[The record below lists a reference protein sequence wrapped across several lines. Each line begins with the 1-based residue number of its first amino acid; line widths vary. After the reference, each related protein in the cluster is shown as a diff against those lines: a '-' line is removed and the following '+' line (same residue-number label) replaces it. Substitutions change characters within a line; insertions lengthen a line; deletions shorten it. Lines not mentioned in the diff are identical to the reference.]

1 MNHESTVASF
11 QQLSLRFLRRWE
23 VRLMQI
29 GHHHDTRHLRNRLA
43 QFDALPNAHIEDL
56 DGPLG
61 QHDPWETTLNG
72 GSWEHHQTQWG
83 IFQQTIFDCRSF
95 SVITMQSLGM
105 EICG

>member
-1 MNHESTVASF
+1 MNLESTVASF

-29 GHHHDTRHLRNRLA
+29 GHHHDTWHLRNRLA

-61 QHDPWETTLNG
+61 QNDPWETTLNG
-72 GSWEHHQTQWG
+72 GSWEHHQTQRG
-83 IFQQTIFDCRSF
+83 FSSKPTSIAARFQ
-95 SVITMQSLGM
+95 
-105 EICG
+105 